1 MPTKDFLSQIL
12 EEKRKDLKEKNT
24 FFSLLQLRL
33 LSKTPH
39 LKRFFK
45 ERISQPGRMNLIAE
59 IKRASP
65 SRGIIR
71 KDFDPVKIAQTYQAA
86 GADALS
92 VITEEHFFKGSLA
105 ILSKIRKHT
114 SLPILRKDFI
124 LEEYQVYES
133 YVHGADAILLIAE
146 ILEEKQLAGLI
157 ALAERLG
164 LDALVEVHDAENLK
178 KAVSANAKII
188 GINNRDLRFFK
199 TDLQTTARLRP
210 LIPADKI
217 VVSESGIKTPDGVTF
232 LKGLNVSA
240 VLIGE
245 AFLES
250 EDIAAKVKSLIPR
263 QPSSSNDSFPKG

>member
-1 MPTKDFLSQIL
+1 MAYKDFLSQIL

-24 FFSLLQLRL
+24 FFSSLQLKL

-45 ERISQPGRMNLIAE
+45 EKISQPGRMNLIAE

-71 KDFDPVKIAQTYQAA
+71 QDFDPIKIAQIYEDC

-105 ILSKIRKHT
+105 LLSRIRRKT

-146 ILEEKQLAGLI
+146 ILEEARLRELI
-157 ALAERLG
+157 VLSERLG
-164 LDALVEVHDAENLK
+164 MDALVEVHDAENLQ
-178 KAVSANAKII
+178 KAVCANAKII

-232 LKGLNVSA
+232 LKGLNVNA

-245 AFLES
+245 AFLEA
-250 EDIAAKVKSLIPR
+250 EDICAKVNFLMHP
-263 QPSSSNDSFPKG
+263 QTF